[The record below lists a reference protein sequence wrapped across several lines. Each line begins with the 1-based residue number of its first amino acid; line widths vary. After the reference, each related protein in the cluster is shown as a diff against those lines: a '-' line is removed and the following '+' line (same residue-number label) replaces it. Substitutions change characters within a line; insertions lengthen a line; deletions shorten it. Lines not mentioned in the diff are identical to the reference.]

1 MDVDDSNLK
10 IKTIEEEINDEESQ
24 KSIVEDNLDETN
36 SLVEESSQ
44 TFSTST
50 STATAGIQLSESQ
63 YYLKDNYEK
72 AKRERQ
78 LEQEQAE
85 IEKKRLQEILDI
97 CMEFQLQEKVKS
109 ENSASS
115 STSQLADNNA
125 QKSSKS
131 SNGSLHKINLN
142 TNGIIKNSS
151 TSSSLSSSSN
161 LSHHNIL
168 EENAQSTKV
177 VPLNEQTRK
186 K

>member
-1 MDVDDSNLK
+1 LSVDVDDSNLK
-10 IKTIEEEINDEESQ
+10 IANIEEDINDEESQ

-36 SLVEESSQ
+36 SFVEESSQ
-44 TFSTST
+44 AFSTST

-85 IEKKRLQEILDI
+85 VEKKRLQEILDI

-115 STSQLADNNA
+115 SQLAENNA

-131 SNGSLHKINLN
+131 LY

-161 LSHHNIL
+161 SSHHNNL
-168 EENAQSTKV
+168 DENAQSTKL
-177 VPLNEQTRK
+177 VPPNEQTRK
-186 K
+186 